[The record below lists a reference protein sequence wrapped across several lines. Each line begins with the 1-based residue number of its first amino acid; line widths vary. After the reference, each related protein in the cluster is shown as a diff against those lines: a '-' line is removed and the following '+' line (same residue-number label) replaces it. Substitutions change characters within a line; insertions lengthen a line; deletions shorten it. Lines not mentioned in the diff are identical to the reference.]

1 MGRQRRQT
9 EKKTH
14 IETHAANTKRENEHR
29 QERMT
34 DTDMRLWW

>member
-9 EKKTH
+9 RKTH
-14 IETHAANTKRENEHR
+14 RETHAANTKRENEHG

-34 DTDMRLWW
+34 DTDIRLWWW